1 MNTANIV
8 LLAAEEEQNPLL
20 PAVYDIV
27 WSIVA
32 LAVVGLV
39 FWKLVI
45 PPFQQLLERRSE
57 EIEGGMKRA
66 EALQA
71 DAKNA
76 LEQYRAQLAEARS
89 EAAKIR
95 EEARGQGQQ
104 IIDEMKQQ
112 AQVESDRIVA
122 NGQSQ
127 LEAQRQHIVADLRSD
142 LGRTAVDLAEKI
154 IGQSVADDAKRAAT
168 VDQFLNELESINAD
182 TATGK

>member
-1 MNTANIV
+1 MITANIV
-8 LLAAEEEQNPLL
+8 LLAQEEEPNPLL

-39 FWKLVI
+39 FWKYVI
-45 PPFQQLLERRSE
+45 PRFQELLERRTD
-57 EIEGGMKRA
+57 EIEGGIKRA

-71 DAKNA
+71 DAKEA

-168 VDQFLNELESINAD
+168 VDQFLNELESVNAD

>member
-8 LLAAEEEQNPLL
+8 LLAAEGEPNPLL

-39 FWKLVI
+39 FWKFVI
-45 PPFQQLLERRSE
+45 PPFQELLERRSE